1 MGLESYCRMCKAMEA
16 TVLIHGSGKC
26 AEKAYTALRCGSGA
40 NSGACYVVWIEAR
53 GEENLLL
60 IAKLDDGH

>member
-1 MGLESYCRMCKAMEA
+1 M
-16 TVLIHGSGKC
+16 LIHGSGKC